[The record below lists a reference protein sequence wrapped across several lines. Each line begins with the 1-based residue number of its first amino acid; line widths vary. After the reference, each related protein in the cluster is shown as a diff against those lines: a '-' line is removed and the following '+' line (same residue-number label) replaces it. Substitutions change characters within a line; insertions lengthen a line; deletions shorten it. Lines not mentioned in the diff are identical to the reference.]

1 MTPRDHIIFV
11 CTANI
16 CRSPMAERLLA
27 HGLAAEG
34 TPLDQ
39 LKVASAGISA
49 YTGDPASVNSVK
61 ALNSVGLDLADHRS
75 QQISQELLDKAFA
88 VFCMTQTHRSLIEVH
103 FEYVPKHLYLMR
115 ELMPEGSTIEIP
127 DPFGRDLKEY
137 EACRDS
143 MVEAIPSLLAFLR
156 QEYPS
161 YVEQSS

>member
-1 MTPRDHIIFV
+1 MPARDHIIVV

-27 HGLAAEG
+27 HGLAAEAS
-34 TPLDQ
+34 PLNQ

-49 YTGDPASVNSVK
+49 YSGDPASLNSVK
-61 ALNSVGLDLADHRS
+61 ALKSVGLDLGNHKS
-75 QQISQELLDKAFA
+75 QQISQELLDQAFA
-88 VFCMTQTHRSLIEVH
+88 VFCMTQTHRALIEVH
-103 FEYVPKHLYLMR
+103 FQYVPKHLYLFR
-115 ELMPEGSTIEIP
+115 ELMPEGSSIEIP

-156 QEYPS
+156 QEYPA